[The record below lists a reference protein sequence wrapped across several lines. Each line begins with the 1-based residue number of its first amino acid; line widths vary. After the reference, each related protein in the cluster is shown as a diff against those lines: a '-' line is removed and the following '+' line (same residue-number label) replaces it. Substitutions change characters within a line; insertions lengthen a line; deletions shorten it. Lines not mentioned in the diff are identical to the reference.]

1 MKNSSKD
8 SKKSPKTIRLSS
20 DMENVIKTNS
30 DLRKISESAYIREL
44 LKDGLD
50 NTKREELVTW
60 REIKEKLLVA
70 ITHVISMRSNL
81 NTITI
86 ISKLKEELP
95 DLFGEISSIV
105 IGDYTKSQFEQM
117 IIVKL
122 KGALKEYINDFE
134 ELVIS
139 TIIISFTSLLY
150 DTQVFE
156 PYGLSYAVS
165 ISLNA
170 YNL

>member
-1 MKNSSKD
+1 MKNSSKNT
-8 SKKSPKTIRLSS
+8 KKSPKTIRLSS
-20 DMENVIKTNS
+20 EMENVIKTNS
-30 DLRKISESAYIREL
+30 DLRNISESAYIREL

-50 NTKREELVTW
+50 NSKREELVTW
-60 REIKEKLLVA
+60 REVKEKLLVA

-86 ISKLKEELP
+86 ISKLKEQLP

-105 IGDYTKSQFEQM
+105 ISDYTKSQFEQM
-117 IIVKL
+117 IIAKL
-122 KGALKEYINDFE
+122 KGTLKEYINDFE
-134 ELVIS
+134 ELLIS

-165 ISLNA
+165 LMLNT